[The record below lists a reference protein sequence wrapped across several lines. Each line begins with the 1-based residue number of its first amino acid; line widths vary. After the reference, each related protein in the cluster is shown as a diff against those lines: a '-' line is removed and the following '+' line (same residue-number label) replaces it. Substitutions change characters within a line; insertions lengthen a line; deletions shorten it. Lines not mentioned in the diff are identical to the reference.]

1 MEDAVRFDT
10 CPEIAAPDAMSK
22 AELAV
27 ILAFAQESKLEN
39 MPLLQTL
46 SHNACALRHSKYQH
60 LSERPGF
67 LELYCL

>member
-1 MEDAVRFDT
+1 
-10 CPEIAAPDAMSK
+10 
-22 AELAV
+22 V